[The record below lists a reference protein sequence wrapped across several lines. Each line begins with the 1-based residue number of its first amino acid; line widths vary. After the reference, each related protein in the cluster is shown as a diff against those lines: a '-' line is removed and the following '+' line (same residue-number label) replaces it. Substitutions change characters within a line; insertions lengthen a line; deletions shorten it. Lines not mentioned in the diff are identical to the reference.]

1 MMVIYQMSYE
11 ILKNLLRR
19 KFYSLLIRIM
29 KLKAGETA
37 CLHEAVSAEARML
50 WLFKSAGAKNKR
62 NKDYQFWQQDN
73 HPEELESNHFKDQ
86 KLDYIHMNPVKAG
99 LVDEPEHYRWSSAR
113 DYAGIKGLVKMEIL

>member
-1 MMVIYQMSYE
+1 MS
-11 ILKNLLRR
+11 
-19 KFYSLLIRIM
+19 S
-29 KLKAGETA
+29 
-37 CLHEAVSAEARML
+37 RML

-73 HPEELESNHFKDQ
+73 HPEELESNDFKDQ

-113 DYAGIKGLVKMEIL
+113 DYAGVKGLVKMEIL